1 MALKAKAVKRAV
13 AKASNFAKAGEEME
27 NKNFIKVLN
36 QDKAQEL
43 INLGFKYTTETMNGK
58 TIHSFFMSE
67 ELRNYI
73 NSNFSKQDFLLSNKL
88 TF

>member
-1 MALKAKAVKRAV
+1 
-13 AKASNFAKAGEEME
+13 ME

-43 INLGFKYTTETMNGK
+43 INLGFKYTTETMNRK

-88 TF
+88 SF

>member
-1 MALKAKAVKRAV
+1 
-13 AKASNFAKAGEEME
+13 ME
-27 NKNFIKVLN
+27 NKNLIKILN

-43 INLGFKYTTETMNGK
+43 INLGFKYTIETMNNQK
-58 TIHSFFMSE
+58 VHSFFMSE
-67 ELRNYI
+67 ELKNYI